1 MRKIIV
7 YLIPP
12 VHQPGTYPRFLT
24 GKDVST
30 IISGG
35 IEVKVQEIFTQN
47 NIEVFMGI
55 NSDHPETLVEQ
66 YLADQ
71 LVSGDNQCDH

>member
-35 IEVKVQEIFTQN
+35 IGVKAQEIFTQN
-47 NIEVFMGI
+47 NIEAFMGI
-55 NSDHPETLVEQ
+55 SSDNPKKLVEH
-66 YLADQ
+66 YLNNQ
-71 LVSGDNQCDH
+71 LGSGENFGDH